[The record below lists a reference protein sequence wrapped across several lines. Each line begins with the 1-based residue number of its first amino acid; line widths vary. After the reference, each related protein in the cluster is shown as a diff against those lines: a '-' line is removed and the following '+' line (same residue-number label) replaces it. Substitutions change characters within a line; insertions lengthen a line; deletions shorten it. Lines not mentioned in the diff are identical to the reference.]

1 MRPLVEDCLLSSDSL
16 IARYFDQNYIKE
28 ILERD
33 RQGKEHYVR
42 HIYLLLSL
50 ELWNRAFIRK

>member
-1 MRPLVEDCLLSSDSL
+1 M
-16 IARYFDQNYIKE
+16 KK

-33 RQGKEHYVR
+33 RQGKEQYMR

-50 ELWNRAFIRK
+50 ELWHRAFFRN